1 MTRPELDADTKARI
15 EAEEAYRAEVRAHR
29 TGGKSLDSGLIG
41 SFLLVVGTFAPAV
54 SMPLAGSVNLIGTG
68 DRDGVILLGL
78 ALLSVLF
85 AFTARN
91 WLIFTGLCSAAFLTL
106 KLLDFNRLTQASD
119 FAELGWGWI
128 PMVGG
133 AILILISGVKA
144 VR

>member
-15 EAEEAYRAEVRAHR
+15 EAEEAYRAEVRARR
-29 TGGKSLDSGLIG
+29 TGDKSSSFGLIG
-41 SFLLVVGTFAPAV
+41 SFLLAAGAFSPAV
-54 SMPLAGSVNLIGTG
+54 SMPLAGSVNLIGAG

-78 ALLSVLF
+78 AFLSVLF

-91 WLIFTGLCSAAFLTL
+91 WLIFTGLCSVAFLAL
-106 KLLDFNRLTQASD
+106 KFLDFKRLTQASD

-133 AILILISGVKA
+133 SILILISGVKA

>member
-1 MTRPELDADTKARI
+1 MTQPELDTETKARI
-15 EAEEAYRAEVRAHR
+15 EAEEAYRAEVRGRHTKR
-29 TGGKSLDSGLIG
+29 EPLNLGFIG
-41 SFLLVVGTFAPAV
+41 SFLLAAGTFAPAV
-54 SMPLAGSVNLIGTG
+54 SLPLAGSVNLIGAG

-78 ALLSVLF
+78 AVLSVLF
-85 AFTARN
+85 VFTAQN
-91 WLIFTGLCSAAFLTL
+91 WLIFTGICSAAFLTL

-119 FAELGWGWI
+119 LAELGWGWI